1 MKPPSHPVAYSFS
14 SKIAS
19 IIEMIIIIIII
30 IIIIEWNNDNDN
42 SDNV

>member
-19 IIEMIIIIIII
+19 IVEMIIIIIII
-30 IIIIEWNNDNDN
+30 EWINDNDN